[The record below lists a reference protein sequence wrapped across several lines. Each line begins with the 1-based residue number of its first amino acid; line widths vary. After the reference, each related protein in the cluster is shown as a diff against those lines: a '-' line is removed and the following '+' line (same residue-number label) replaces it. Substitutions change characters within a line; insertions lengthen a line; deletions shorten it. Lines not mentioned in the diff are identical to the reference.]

1 MNQVEAIENFLAW
14 LKSCPFKCTISS
26 MQGSFVHV
34 KFFLGKTID
43 EEEEKLTT
51 SNVNDVYVKILL
63 KYTDIHNVLNVAL
76 LLRNAVVEKQNHH
89 KKTVQLI
96 Q

>member
-1 MNQVEAIENFLAW
+1 MNQAEALENFLAW
-14 LKSCPFKCTISS
+14 LESCPFKSTIVIPIISS

-51 SNVNDVYVKILL
+51 
-63 KYTDIHNVLNVAL
+63 
-76 LLRNAVVEKQNHH
+76 
-89 KKTVQLI
+89 
-96 Q
+96 